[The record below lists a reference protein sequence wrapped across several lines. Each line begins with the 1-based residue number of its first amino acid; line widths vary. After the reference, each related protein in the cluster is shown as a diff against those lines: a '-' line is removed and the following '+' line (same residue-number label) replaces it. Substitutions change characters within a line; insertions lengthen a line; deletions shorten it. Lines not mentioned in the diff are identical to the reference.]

1 MMQRAGTSLV
11 RTAGAACSH
20 SLHPLGS
27 LGAQN
32 FSTKRDIIAEMKSG
46 RPIIGDGGFVFEL
59 EKRGFVKAGPWT
71 PEATCEFPEAVKQLH
86 FEMARAGADVMQTF
100 TFYAS
105 EDKLKNRGNEAAA
118 KFGAKNIN
126 TAACDLAKGI
136 AQDFGGYAAGGICQ
150 TPIYLTTQDE
160 KQVKAML
167 GAQCDVFRQNDVDFM
182 IAEYFEHAQEAKWA
196 VEVIKEL
203 MPGKAIAVNMC
214 IGPEGD
220 MHGMSTKECAKQMA
234 GSGAEIIG
242 VNCHFGL
249 NETLEACYQLKLG
262 LEEIGLDCTKDVFL
276 MAQPVIYHTP
286 DASKQGF
293 IDLPEFPFALEP
305 RIATRW
311 EVQNWA
317 RASYD
322 LGLRYIG
329 GCCGF
334 QAYHIRAIAEE
345 LAKERGV
352 TAPGSEK
359 HEPWGKG
366 LEMHTKPWVR
376 ARATREH
383 WSNIDPA
390 SGRPF
395 SGSLSKPDAWGV
407 TAGDNALQQ
416 SEVRQ

>member
-1 MMQRAGTSLV
+1 
-11 RTAGAACSH
+11 
-20 SLHPLGS
+20 
-27 LGAQN
+27 
-32 FSTKRDIIAEMKSG
+32 
-46 RPIIGDGGFVFEL
+46 
-59 EKRGFVKAGPWT
+59 
-71 PEATCEFPEAVKQLH
+71 
-86 FEMARAGADVMQTF
+86 MQTF

-118 KFGAKNIN
+118 KFGAANIN
-126 TAACDLAKGI
+126 ASACGLASKVAAEFNGL
-136 AQDFGGYAAGGICQ
+136 AAGGICQ

-160 KQVKAML
+160 TQVKAML
-167 GAQCDVFRQNDVDFM
+167 RAQCDVFAKHNVDFM
-182 IAEYFEHAQEAKWA
+182 IAEYFEHVQEALWA
-196 VEVIKEL
+196 VEVVKGC
-203 MPGKAIAVNMC
+203 MPGKVVAVNMC

-220 MHGMSTKECAKQMA
+220 MHGNSTKECAKKLA

-249 NETLEACYQLKLG
+249 NETLEACYQMKLG
-262 LEEIGLDCTKDVFL
+262 LEEIGLDCTKDIFL

-322 LGLRYIG
+322 MGLRYIG

-352 TAPGSEK
+352 TAPGSDK

-376 ARATREH
+376 ARATKEH
-383 WSNIDPA
+383 WSNIKPS
-390 SGRPF
+390 SGRP
-395 SGSLSKPDAWGV
+395 LSSSMSMPDAWGV
-407 TAGDNALQQ
+407 TAGDEALKQ
-416 SEVRQ
+416 SAAR

>member
-1 MMQRAGTSLV
+1 MR
-11 RTAGAACSH
+11 
-20 SLHPLGS
+20 PLAS
-27 LGAQN
+27 LGMQH
-32 FSTKRDIIAEMKSG
+32 FSSKRDIVAEMKSG
-46 RPIIGDGGFVFEL
+46 KPIIGDGGFVFEL

-71 PEATCEFPEAVKQLH
+71 PEATCEFPSAVKQLH
-86 FEMARAGADVMQTF
+86 IEMARAGADVMQTF
-100 TFYAS
+100 TFYAT

-118 KFGAKNIN
+118 KFGAANIN
-126 TAACDLAKGI
+126 AAACTLASDV
-136 AQDFGGYAAGGICQ
+136 AEEYSGYAAGGICQ

-160 KQVKAML
+160 TQVKAML
-167 GAQCDVFRQNDVDFM
+167 RAQCDVFAKHNVDFM
-182 IAEYFEHAQEAKWA
+182 IAEYFEHVQEALWA
-196 VEVIKEL
+196 VEVVKGC
-203 MPGKAIAVNMC
+203 MPGKVVAVNMC

-220 MHGMSTKECAKQMA
+220 MHGNSTKECAKKLA

-249 NETLEACYQLKLG
+249 NETLEACYQMKLG
-262 LEEIGLDCTKDVFL
+262 LEEIGLDCTKDIFL

-322 LGLRYIG
+322 MGLRYIG

-352 TAPGSEK
+352 TAPGSDK

-376 ARATREH
+376 ARATKEH
-383 WSNIDPA
+383 WSNIKPS
-390 SGRPF
+390 SGRP
-395 SGSLSKPDAWGV
+395 LSSSMSMPDAWGV
-407 TAGDNALQQ
+407 TAGDEALKQ
-416 SEVRQ
+416 STSR

>member
-11 RTAGAACSH
+11 RTAGAAFSH

-167 GAQCDVFRQNDVDFM
+167 GAQCDVFRENDVDFM

-203 MPGKAIAVNMC
+203 MPGKVIAVNMC

-220 MHGMSTKECAKQMA
+220 MHGTSTKECAKRMA
-234 GSGAEIIG
+234 ESGAEIIG

-249 NETLEACYQLKLG
+249 NETLEACYELKKG

-305 RIATRW
+305 RIASRW

-352 TAPGSEK
+352 TAPGSDK

-376 ARATREH
+376 ARATQEH
-383 WSNIDPA
+383 WSKINPS

-395 SGSLSKPDAWGV
+395 SGSMSKPDAWGV
-407 TAGDNALQQ
+407 TAGDSALKQ